1 MRYLLIFFFIQ
12 IQINNIYCQSERQH
26 VGIEETYI
34 FKAHFQK
41 TEFEDKCTCEFK
53 YRYPQ
58 SNKCNLF
65 SLNIIDVYI
74 QRDTGVYDSTEFKNI
89 KYMVV
94 NNQFKLPDEGEL
106 TFVAINSSS
115 KEYLMVVDTI
125 DFSKYTN
132 FHPLAFLIG
141 KTDCFK
147 FNVWQK
153 IQFRFGIR
161 VAKIHEKKKR
171 KGKVKYNPFEEYII
185 SKNKLYN

>member
-1 MRYLLIFFFIQ
+1 MRHLLILILVQ
-12 IQINNIYCQSERQH
+12 IHIINIFCQSEYQH
-26 VGIEETYI
+26 HPIEETYI
-34 FKAHFQK
+34 FKAYFNHDG
-41 TEFEDKCTCEFK
+41 FEDKCTCEFED
-53 YRYPQ
+53 RYP
-58 SNKCNLF
+58 NIDKCNLF
-65 SLNIIDVYI
+65 KLKIKDVYI

-132 FHPLAFLIG
+132 FHPIAFLSG

-147 FNVWQK
+147 FNLWQK
-153 IQFRFGIR
+153 IQFRLGIR
-161 VAKIHEKKKR
+161 VDKIHKKKKR
-171 KGKVKYNPFEEYII
+171 KGKVKFNPFEEYILLEKDK
-185 SKNKLYN
+185 KN